1 MVSTLDISLHGAK
14 VLAQRK
20 HKPESHGTVEL
31 LGARRVVPCRVV
43 WQATER
49 NEQGFLETGLE
60 LGLEQSSWTSLFN
73 ELQFAMPGAA
83 GPPAADSANEIAPV
97 ASEIAGA
104 QASRGDQA
112 IIELWSALLELL
124 ETKGVFTRDDF
135 IATLRK
141 IETQP
146 PENPDNRH
154 VRASISG
161 SEESTPPKQN
171 H

>member
-1 MVSTLDISLHGAK
+1 MVSTVDISLHGAR

-20 HKPESHGTVEL
+20 HKPESRGTVEL

-60 LGLEQSSWTSLFN
+60 LGLEQTSWTSLFN
-73 ELQFAMPGAA
+73 ALPFAKPDAA
-83 GPPAADSANEIAPV
+83 GGPPADSSGEIAPV
-97 ASEIAGA
+97 ASEIADA

-112 IIELWSALLELL
+112 IIELWSALLELM

-141 IETQP
+141 IESQSSNAAQESQP
-146 PENPDNRH
+146 SSAE
-154 VRASISG
+154 
-161 SEESTPPKQN
+161 
-171 H
+171 